1 MNKNFTE
8 ISGWKERMLGETQ
21 PHLKS
26 KHVNFLAFSEAF
38 CTESVLSS
46 EISSIHTLINSFIQ
60 HTPNAEEPGLS
71 LGLTT
76 Y

>member
-1 MNKNFTE
+1 ME
-8 ISGWKERMLGETQ
+8 RKEELEETQ

-46 EISSIHTLINSFIQ
+46 EISSIHTLLHSFNKYEMQ
-60 HTPNAEEPGLS
+60 KS
-71 LGLTT
+71 LGFRS
-76 Y
+76 

>member
-1 MNKNFTE
+1 ME
-8 ISGWKERMLGETQ
+8 RKEGLEETQ

-46 EISSIHTLINSFIQ
+46 EISSIHTLLHSF
-60 HTPNAEEPGLS
+60 NK
-71 LGLTT
+71 
-76 Y
+76 YKM